1 MAQVERYRIV
11 LTGWVISGFKTQDVV
26 VDLCLLFRM
35 PKDRVRGLLMGDP
48 SIIRRDLV
56 FERAVRLRNKIEQR
70 GAVCNLQLVLRD
82 ASADYR
88 SEMEATG
95 ILKPDLSMEQTQ
107 FVPAEQVSQLVALQP
122 VVSEPERAESKSGS
136 WGKIAAVVLAGA
148 LILAVAWGY
157 LGSHQ
162 NGYSSNLIP
171 KLYTLAPPKGAVSGG
186 GAVGSAQ
193 Q

>member
-82 ASADYR
+82 ATADYR

-157 LGSHQ
+157 HGPDQ
-162 NGYSSNLIP
+162 NRYSSNFIP
-171 KLYTLAPPKGAVSGG
+171 KVYTMSPAKGAVSGSG
-186 GAVGSAQ
+186 GAGPG
-193 Q
+193 